1 MWLAVCEKC
10 AWVNKNKYTWLR
22 NSFSCSRG
30 LRAGQCRCGLNVLGF
45 TLFYL
50 LLDCV
55 SHLVIIFKASAVGE
69 WYWCEN
75 DVTAWKIQR
84 GFSNPYSFKYISPTG
99 RGLDWMTSCVS
110 LASAFCGSVS
120 DRAGQEIYRS
130 LLTAAERLNIPAHP
144 RWGWMGAC
152 GTSLQRS
159 LLNTVRLLISLLL
172 LVPQENMTLTSED
185 DTF

>member
-1 MWLAVCEKC
+1 M
-10 AWVNKNKYTWLR
+10 WLR
-22 NSFSCSRG
+22 NSFSCSRDPS
-30 LRAGQCRCGLNVLGF
+30 AGQCRCGLNVLVF
-45 TLFYL
+45 TLFYF
-50 LLDCV
+50 LLDSV
-55 SHLVIIFKASAVGE
+55 PHLVIIFKAAAVGE

-84 GFSNPYSFKYISPTG
+84 GFSSRYSLKHISPTG
-99 RGLDWMTSCVS
+99 RGLDWITPNVS
-110 LASAFCGSVS
+110 FASAFRGSVS

-130 LLTAAERLNIPAHP
+130 LLAVAERLNIPAHP